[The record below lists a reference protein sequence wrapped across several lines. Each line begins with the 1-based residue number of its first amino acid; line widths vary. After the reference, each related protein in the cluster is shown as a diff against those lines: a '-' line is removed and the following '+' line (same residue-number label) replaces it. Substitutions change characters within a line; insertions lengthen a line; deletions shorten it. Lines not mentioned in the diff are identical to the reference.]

1 MDLEKASEIFERSPG
16 KFFTRFKRNSSTV
29 DWLLF
34 NKRKNLIIL
43 QFSHDF
49 IKCNQIFM
57 KIISL
62 GFVWPLG
69 WWKFILPHKKAL
81 FTKSTH
87 RRSSLLTQNYQYW
100 SFFVDLRRILFNC
113 LINQRRPDSSIG
125 NTNKNT
131 PRPFETR
138 FSVHVIK

>member
-1 MDLEKASEIFERSPG
+1 MPFQHDIYMLSFIHVSQDFKVSHFLWLISCVFEKHFRCYGYNLLIGLRKGKWDFERSPG

-69 WWKFILPHKKAL
+69 WWKFILPHKK
-81 FTKSTH
+81 
-87 RRSSLLTQNYQYW
+87 SLIYQIY
-100 SFFVDLRRILFNC
+100 S
-113 LINQRRPDSSIG
+113 P
-125 NTNKNT
+125 
-131 PRPFETR
+131 
-138 FSVHVIK
+138 